1 MLCSKL
7 EKIIQHFLQYFKSI
21 DSRQVKAKEMASEV
35 RGIGVAIS
43 TQDVSDFLDE
53 SKIRESY
60 LGGYC
65 VFRGFQPD
73 SIKKKLKVS
82 MSFTYFYL
90 EEKRNS
96 NKLQIDGFGNAI
108 WKIIRCLLIINRFKA
123 ITRLV
128 FILNQSNSFES
139 YGTMLGT

>member
-73 SIKKKLKVS
+73 SIKKKIESLNEFYIFLLGRKKELKQAS
-82 MSFTYFYL
+82 NRRFW
-90 EEKRNS
+90 KRHMEDYQVFVD
-96 NKLQIDGFGNAI
+96 NK
-108 WKIIRCLLIINRFKA
+108 
-123 ITRLV
+123 
-128 FILNQSNSFES
+128 
-139 YGTMLGT
+139 